1 MHKIIIKLTKV
12 VEPAL
17 ISKRLDDV
25 SDEDAQDD
33 EHADHRVLNVEEIQQ
48 RYEDQLA
55 YRYVKSF
62 YYR

>member
-33 EHADHRVLNVEEIQQ
+33 EHADQRVLNVEEIQH